1 MPPGILSSGVYRPHL
16 VAGDPNQRRA
26 VVEGNEI
33 RELYLGVAFLS
44 GPENI
49 ELGKSFSAELA
60 LIYYPNPI
68 YDALIPDATFT
79 IREGARIMARRLCR
93 ALAIMKRCFA
103 TTDEN
108 VVEVVYALPYHW
120 PSKVETSWC
129 R

>member
-1 MPPGILSSGVYRPHL
+1 MNQETRIEAEITFLPESEGGRTMPPGILSSGVYRPHL

-79 IREGARIMARRLCR
+79 IREGARIIGYGRVRRII
-93 ALAIMKRCFA
+93 APDAA
-103 TTDEN
+103 
-108 VVEVVYALPYHW
+108 
-120 PSKVETSWC
+120 
-129 R
+129 